1 MSNGDCH
8 VGAANMANI
17 LSTEKRVKAVE
28 KRMSTLESKQEWM
41 LRIAITT
48 LVAVIINWFI

>member
-8 VGAANMANI
+8 VGAANTANI
-17 LSTEKRVKAVE
+17 LATEKRIKTVE
-28 KRMSTLESKQEWM
+28 KRLYDLESKQEWM

-48 LVAVIINWFI
+48 LIAVVINWFI